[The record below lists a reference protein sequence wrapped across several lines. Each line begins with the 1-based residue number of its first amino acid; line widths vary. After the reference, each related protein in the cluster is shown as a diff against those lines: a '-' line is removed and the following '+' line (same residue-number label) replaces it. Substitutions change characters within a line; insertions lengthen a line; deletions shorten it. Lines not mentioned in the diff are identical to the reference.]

1 MVECRKE
8 KGLFILD
15 FIGGVVAIIALGF
28 LMFIMTQIENFHII
42 FVTILLIYVI
52 FQLADF
58 LDSVLSYIKKPKVK
72 KYSGSIVSIIKYKY
86 LIW

>member
-1 MVECRKE
+1 MVENRKE
-8 KGLFILD
+8 KVLFILD
-15 FIGGVVAIIALGF
+15 LIGCVVAIIALGF
-28 LMFIMTQIENFHII
+28 LMFTMTQIENFHII
-42 FVTILLIYVI
+42 FVTILLIYVV

-72 KYSGSIVSIIKYKY
+72 KYSGSKVSIIKYKY

>member
-8 KGLFILD
+8 KVLFILD
-15 FIGGVVAIIALGF
+15 FIGCVVAIIALGF